1 MADHEQGIQNNVR
14 NFYDQVG
21 WKLESDGFY
30 QNAMYEDLRPVS
42 WEYIHRCHMRVKR
55 HLANGGRF
63 FLDAGSGP
71 IQWPEYL
78 TYSAGY
84 DFRVCADLSIEGL
97 KEARKRIGEHGLFV
111 VADISHLPFA
121 DESFDGVVSLHT
133 IHHVPA
139 DDKKNAYL
147 ELHRT
152 LKSGRRAVVV
162 NGWGRSPM
170 MIRWSRFVGIME
182 KVFGLNQKPKA
193 IITDSGQG
201 TIVVQSTE
209 NASGESTGTYIEK
222 DTPQKLLQELAKQ
235 ITLEILVW
243 RSVSVRFLRAM
254 IHPWLLGRLWLKLL
268 YRLEERNPQ
277 KYGNEG
283 QYPLIILYK

>member
-1 MADHEQGIQNNVR
+1 
-14 NFYDQVG
+14 
-21 WKLESDGFY
+21 
-30 QNAMYEDLRPVS
+30 
-42 WEYIHRCHMRVKR
+42 
-55 HLANGGRF
+55 
-63 FLDAGSGP
+63 
-71 IQWPEYL
+71 
-78 TYSAGY
+78 
-84 DFRVCADLSIEGL
+84 
-97 KEARKRIGEHGLFV
+97 
-111 VADISHLPFA
+111 
-121 DESFDGVVSLHT
+121 
-133 IHHVPA
+133 
-139 DDKKNAYL
+139 
-147 ELHRT
+147 
-152 LKSGRRAVVV
+152 
-162 NGWGRSPM
+162 
-170 MIRWSRFVGIME
+170 ME